1 MTEDLDNVEILQQF
15 RLRAIDHI
23 ESMKGEINILWA
35 TYNKMPVPK
44 TYPTKDAFESDL
56 FAWCLAMENQFT
68 TLRNIAFDQE
78 SCSSLSEKTSEN
90 P

>member
-1 MTEDLDNVEILQQF
+1 MTEALDNLEILQQF

-23 ESMKGEINILWA
+23 ERMKLEINILWA

-44 TYPTKDAFESDL
+44 NYPNNELFENAL
-56 FAWCLAMENQFT
+56 FAWCVAVENQFT
-68 TLRNIAFDQE
+68 TLREIAFDIE
-78 SCSSLSEKTSEN
+78 PSVSGKEK